1 MRGDKMKI
9 GESIHG
15 FIVKKESYVKEYDG
29 TLYELKHI
37 KSGAKL
43 FIMQREDE
51 NMTFTIGFKTVPT
64 DDTGVF
70 HILEHSVLCGSA
82 RYKVKD
88 PFVEMIKTSLQT
100 FINAFTFPDK
110 TLYPVSSRN
119 KQDFENLMR
128 IYMDAVFHPAI
139 YEQPEIFMQEG
150 WHFEKQEDGSYVRS
164 GVVLNE
170 MRGAYSSVNTLIENE
185 MNKLLFPDNSYRFES
200 GGHPDHVEELT
211 YEHFISEHKKYYHP
225 GNSVIFLDGNIDHDV
240 TLKIL
245 DEEFLSAYDVQ
256 NISFDIPM
264 QGPTGHNTVHSSY
277 PVSRD
282 NDISHA
288 THYAYGYMIGSFDE
302 VTKIT
307 ACSLLDKYLAG
318 DHDAPLMKAIIEKGL
333 GMDVE
338 VNTVDGIQQPYTTV
352 CIRNAEE
359 GKESEI
365 SSVCREVFENLSEN
379 GIDRERMNGL
389 INNAEFRLREQQLWG
404 LPKGICIFINM
415 MSTLNFGGDPVIGL
429 AYEKA
434 IGEIRSKLDEGY
446 FENLIREVFLEN
458 SDTACVIMSP
468 DTEKAERSAEAER
481 RRIENCIAAMSEEE
495 LKELDKN
502 YERLCT
508 YQKTSDTPEGLAT
521 LPRLDLKDVDR
532 KPTKI
537 NQTVKGN
544 TLLNDVK
551 TNGITY
557 ASLYFPISDLKREE
571 LSKAA
576 LIGNLLTNLATEFH
590 TAKELKDGIVSDLGK
605 LKCEF
610 AAFQNKDDAEKCKVF
625 LVVRSSAL
633 DQKRGAMAK
642 YIKEVLLHTRF
653 DDTNRIHELVEQM
666 IENQK
671 QDFVAAGHMLAV
683 NVAASGVSA
692 SGVVNNASGGIEFYK
707 YLQTVKSDMPESFSS
722 DLDELCKKIFV
733 NNGLVVSIAGE
744 SAEAFADELHGLF
757 SCGNDKPEY
766 GIFAPDGIGRRCVG
780 ISADVAYAVKAVNMT
795 EIGHKPD
802 GSYNV
807 LDQLLSLDYLWQ
819 KVRVQGGAYG
829 TGIAYD
835 KSTNGVFFYSYRD
848 PKPANSL
855 NVYNESASFIRD
867 FVKHDMDLSGITI
880 GAIAESDPLRT
891 AEQASIYADKLYF
904 LGISYNDLCRE
915 REQMCEVT
923 PEKILALTD
932 VLDRIAECENTCTV
946 GGEKLIESEL
956 AKGASFERVS

>member
-1 MRGDKMKI
+1 MKI

-15 FIVKKESYVKEYDG
+15 FTVKKESYVKEYDG
-29 TLYELKHI
+29 TLYELGHI
-37 KSGAKL
+37 KSGARL
-43 FIMQREDE
+43 FIMQRKDE
-51 NMTFTIGFKTVPT
+51 NMTFAVSFKTVPT

-88 PFVEMIKTSLQT
+88 PFVEMMKTSLQT
-100 FINAFTFPDK
+100 FINAFTAPDS
-110 TLYPVSSRN
+110 TMYPVSSRN

-128 IYMDAVFHPAI
+128 VYMDAVFHPAI

-170 MRGAYSSVNTLIENE
+170 MRGAYSSIDSLIQNG
-185 MNKLLFPDNSYRFES
+185 MHALLFRDNSYRFES
-200 GGHPDHVEELT
+200 GGHPDHIEELT
-211 YEHFISEHKKYYHP
+211 YEHFIAEHKKYYHP
-225 GNSVIFLDGNIDHDV
+225 SNSVIFLDGNVDYDSA
-240 TLKIL
+240 LRIL
-245 DEEFLSAYDVQ
+245 DEEFLSAYEARD
-256 NISFDIPM
+256 ISFDIPM
-264 QGPTGHNTVHSSY
+264 QGPTGHNVMHSSY
-277 PVSRD
+277 PVSKD

-288 THYAYGYMIGSFDE
+288 THYAYGYMVGSFDE

-318 DHDAPLMKAIIEKGL
+318 DHDSPLKKAIIEKGL
-333 GMDVE
+333 GMDVD
-338 VNTVDGIQQPYTTV
+338 VYTVDGLQQPYTMV
-352 CIRNAEE
+352 CVRNGEE
-359 GKESEI
+359 GREPEI
-365 SSVCREVFENLSEN
+365 SAACREVYEDLVEN
-379 GIDRERMNGL
+379 GIDRKRMSGL
-389 INNAEFRLREQQLWG
+389 INNAEFRLREQQFWG
-404 LPKGICIFINM
+404 LPKGVGIALTM
-415 MSTLNFGGDPVIGL
+415 MSTLNFGGDPVLGL

-434 IGEIRSKLDEGY
+434 IGEIRSGLDEGY

-458 SDTACVIMSP
+458 NNTACVIMSP

-481 RRIENCIAAMSEEE
+481 KRIADCISAMSEEE
-495 LKELDKN
+495 LKALDDK
-502 YERLCT
+502 YERLCV
-508 YQKTSDTPEGLAT
+508 YQKTGDTPEGLAT
-521 LPRLDLKDVDR
+521 IPRLDLADIDR
-532 KPTKI
+532 RPARI
-537 NQTVKGN
+537 YQTVKGN
-544 TLLNDVK
+544 TLLNDIK

-605 LKCEF
+605 LKCELT
-610 AAFQNKDDAEKCKVF
+610 AFRNKDDAEKCKAF

-633 DQKRGAMAK
+633 DKKRGAMAE

-671 QDFVAAGHMLAV
+671 QDFVAEGHMLAI
-683 NVAASGVSA
+683 NAAASGVSA
-692 SGVVNNASGGIEFYK
+692 SGVVNNASEGIGFFK
-707 YLQTVKSDMPESFSS
+707 YLKDVKNNMPENIGS
-722 DLDELCKKIFV
+722 DLTELCKKIFV
-733 NNGLVVSIAGE
+733 NNGLVVSITGG

-757 SCGNDKPEY
+757 PCGSDKPEY
-766 GIFAPDGIGRRCVG
+766 GTFVPDGIGRRCIG
-780 ISADVAYAVKAVNMT
+780 ISADVAYAVKGVNMT
-795 EIGHKPD
+795 EIGYEPD

-807 LDQLLSLDYLWQ
+807 LGQLLSLDYLWQ

-829 TGIAYD
+829 TGVKYD
-835 KSTNGVFFYSYRD
+835 NSTNGVFFYSYRD

-867 FVKHDMDLSGITI
+867 FVKSDMDLSGITI
-880 GAIAESDPLRT
+880 GAIAENDPLRT

-923 PEKILALTD
+923 PERILALTD
-932 VLDRIAECENTCTV
+932 VLDRIASCGNTCVV

-956 AKGASFERVS
+956 AKGASFDRVS